1 MTTMNQLFDST
12 MFFGGNAPFVEEL
25 YENYLHDPTS
35 VPAEWRDYFDRL
47 AQMPGNVARDV
58 AHAPVIAAF
67 AELAK
72 DGGFR
77 PAAPASASVEHK
89 KQSAVGQL
97 VTAYR
102 SLGTRWA
109 DLDPLKRLPRPK
121 IVELEPSFYGFTDGD
136 LNQTFSVGSLKG
148 LPESAKLGDILETL
162 KQTYCGTVGVE
173 YMYMTDYDEKRWL
186 QERLESIR
194 SRPSY
199 GAEQKKRILERL
211 TAAETLERYLHT
223 RYVGQKRFSLEGGE
237 SLIVAMD
244 EAIRAGGSMG
254 VDEVVV
260 GMAHRGRLNVLVN
273 TLGKAPSML
282 FAEFEGKKKSDLSAG
297 DVKYHMGFSSDVSTP
312 GGPCHLT
319 LAFNPS
325 HLEIVNPVVEGSVY
339 ARQVRRGEGSKQ
351 KVMPIIIHGDSAV
364 AGQGVNQEMLNFA
377 QTRGYGTGGT
387 LHIVVNNQ
395 VGFTTS
401 DPRDYRTGH
410 YCTDI
415 FKMVDAPIFHVNGD
429 DPEAVALVTQLAV
442 EYRQKY
448 AKDVVIDI
456 ICFRKLG
463 HNEQDEPMVTQ
474 PLMYKIIS
482 KHPGTRKVYGD
493 RLIAEGLL
501 PADGPDQMIAEYRAH
516 LDKGELLYN
525 PVLAGYK
532 HPNTIDWTPYLTKQ
546 YIETCDT
553 TVPVAELQRLA
564 QRLSTIPEGF
574 TLHSRVKKIVEDRAA
589 MGEGKIPVDWGM
601 AENLAYASVLVSGYG
616 VRISGEDVGRGTFF
630 HRHAAFHDQNRTSW
644 DIGTYHPLKN
654 LQEKQAGFQCYD
666 SVLSEEAVLA
676 FDYGYASANPYELVI
691 WEGQFGDFAN
701 GAQVVI
707 DQFIASGEAKWG
719 RACGLVMLLPHGY
732 EGQGPEH
739 SSARPERFMQL
750 CAEMN
755 MEVCMPTTA
764 AQVFHMLRRQAVR
777 PQRKPL
783 IVMSPKSLLRHK
795 DAASPLSDLA
805 TGEFQRVIGEVDQL
819 DAAKVKRVILCSGKV
834 YYDLVNA
841 RRERKIDDIAIVRLE
856 QLYPFPKDSLE
867 KELSKYPNASEIV
880 WTQEE
885 PRNQGAWYWI
895 ASRHHL
901 DSQISGMQKLLLVS
915 RPASSS
921 PAVGYLAKHNEQTK
935 ALIESALGQIEY

>member
-1 MTTMNQLFDST
+1 MTTMTQLFDNS
-12 MFFGGNAPFVEEL
+12 MYFGGNAPFIEEL
-25 YENYLHDPTS
+25 YENYLNDPTS
-35 VPAEWRDYFDRL
+35 VPEQWRDYFDKL
-47 AQMPGNVARDV
+47 AQMPGFVARDV
-58 AHAPVIAAF
+58 PHAPVIAAF
-67 AELAK
+67 AEQAK

-77 PAAPASASVEHK
+77 PVAAAAPIDDQ
-89 KQSAVGQL
+89 KQVGVLQL
-97 VTAYR
+97 INAYR
-102 SLGTRWA
+102 FLGTRWA
-109 DLDPLKRLPRPK
+109 DLDPLKRTPRPALP
-121 IVELEPSFYGFTDGD
+121 ELDLGFYGFGEAD
-136 LNQTFSVGSLKG
+136 LNKTFNVGSFKMG
-148 LPESAKLGDILETL
+148 TEHAKLGDLVEAL
-162 KQTYCGTVGVE
+162 KQTYCGPIGVE
-173 YMYMTDYDEKRWL
+173 YMYMTQTNEKRWV
-186 QERLESIR
+186 QDRLETIR
-194 SRPSY
+194 SRAAYTPD
-199 GAEQKKRILERL
+199 QKKRLLERL

-223 RYVGQKRFSLEGGE
+223 KYVGQKRFSLEGGE
-237 SLIVAMD
+237 SLIVSMD
-244 EAIRAGGSMG
+244 EAIRTAGAAG
-254 VDEVVV
+254 VDEIVI

-282 FAEFEGKKKSDLSAG
+282 FAEFEGKKASDLSAG

-339 ARQVRRGEGSKQ
+339 ARQVRRGAEGKSK
-351 KVMPIIIHGDSAV
+351 VLPVLIHGDAAV
-364 AGQGVNQEMLNFA
+364 AGQGVNQEMLNFS

-395 VGFTTS
+395 IGFTTS
-401 DPRDYRTGH
+401 DPRDYRSSL

-415 FKMVDAPIFHVNGD
+415 FKMVEAPIFHVNGD
-429 DPEAVALVTQLAV
+429 DPEAVALVTQLAI
-442 EYRQKY
+442 EFRQTFK
-448 AKDVVIDI
+448 KDVVVDI
-456 ICFRKLG
+456 VCFRKLG

-474 PLMYKIIS
+474 PLMYK
-482 KHPGTRKVYGD
+482 KVAQHPGTRKLYGD
-493 RLIAEGLL
+493 KLVAEGVL
-501 PADGPDQMIAEYRAH
+501 PADGPDRIIKEYREH
-516 LDKGELLYN
+516 LDRGELLYN

-553 TVPVAELQRLA
+553 KVPTKELSRLA
-564 QRLSTIPEGF
+564 QRLTALPPGF
-574 TLHSRVKKIVEDRAA
+574 ALHSRVKKIVEDRAA
-589 MGEGKIPVDWGM
+589 MGEGKLPVDWGM

-630 HRHAAFHDQNRTSW
+630 HRHAAFHDQNRENWSE
-644 DIGTYHPLKN
+644 GTYYPLQH

-666 SVLSEEAVLA
+666 SVLSEEAVLG

-691 WEGQFGDFAN
+691 WEGQFGDFVN

-755 MEVCMPTTA
+755 MEVCVPTTA

-777 PQRKPL
+777 MQRKPL
-783 IVMSPKSLLRHK
+783 VVMSPKSLLRHK
-795 DAASPLSDLA
+795 DATSSLEELA
-805 TGEFQRVIGEVDQL
+805 NGEFQRVIGEVDKL
-819 DAAKVKRVILCSGKV
+819 DAKKVTRVILCSGKV
-834 YYDLVNA
+834 YYDLVAA
-841 RRERKIDDIAIVRLE
+841 RREQGIKNIAIVRLE
-856 QLYPFPKDSLE
+856 QLYPFPKASLE
-867 KELSKYPNASEIV
+867 AELAKSPKAAEIV
-880 WTQEE
+880 WCQDE

-901 DSQISGMQKLLLVS
+901 ESQLGSKQKLLLVS

-921 PAVGYLAKHNEQTK
+921 PAVGYLAKHNEQQK
-935 ALIESALGQIEY
+935 ALIASALGKIEY

>member
-25 YENYLHDPTS
+25 YENYLNDPTS
-35 VPAEWRDYFDRL
+35 VDAEWRDYFDRL
-47 AQMPGNVARDV
+47 AQMPGYVARDV

-77 PAAPASASVEHK
+77 PSAPASSATEHK

-121 IVELEPSFYGFTDGD
+121 IDELEPSFYGFTDAD

-148 LPESAKLGDILETL
+148 LPDNAKLGDILETL
-162 KQTYCGTVGVE
+162 KQTYCSTVGVE
-173 YMYMTDYDEKRWL
+173 YMYMTDYNEKRWL

-199 GAEQKKRILERL
+199 SADQKKRILERL

-223 RYVGQKRFSLEGGE
+223 KYVGQKRFSLEGGE

-244 EAIRAGGSMG
+244 EAIRTGGANG

-282 FAEFEGKKKSDLSAG
+282 FAEFEGKKKSDLTAG

-339 ARQVRRGEGSKQ
+339 ARQVRRGEGSKA
-351 KVMPIIIHGDSAV
+351 KVMPILIHGDSAV

-401 DPRDYRTGH
+401 DPRDYRSGH

-429 DPEAVALVTQLAV
+429 DPEAVALVTQIAV

-493 RLIAEGLL
+493 KLVAEGTL
-501 PADGPDQMIAEYRAH
+501 PADGPDQMIKEYREH

-532 HPNTIDWTPYLTKQ
+532 HPNTIDWTPFLTKQ

-553 TVPVAELQRLA
+553 TVPLKELKRLSQRLT
-564 QRLSTIPEGF
+564 TIPEGF
-574 TLHSRVKKIVEDRAA
+574 SLHSRVKKIVEDRAA
-589 MGEGKIPVDWGM
+589 MGEGKLPVDWGM
-601 AENLAYASVLVSGYG
+601 AENLAYASLLVSGYG

-644 DIGTYHPLKN
+644 DVGTYHPLKN

-676 FDYGYASANPYELVI
+676 FDYGYASANPYELVV

-755 MEVCMPTTA
+755 MEVCVPTTA

-777 PQRKPL
+777 MQRKPL

-795 DAASPLSDLA
+795 DASSSLEELA
-805 TGEFQRVIGEVDQL
+805 NGEFKRVIGEVDDL
-819 DAAKVKRVILCSGKV
+819 DPKKVKRVILCCGKV

-841 RRERKIDDIAIVRLE
+841 RREKKINDIAIVRLE

-867 KELSKYPNASEIV
+867 KELAKYPKATEVV
-880 WTQEE
+880 WCQEE

-901 DSQISGMQKLLLVS
+901 DSQLGTKQKMLLVS

-935 ALIESALGQIEY
+935 ALIESALGKIEY